1 MRKLQYVTII
11 LYMNILVT
19 LVFKKHILQKLMV
32 TLWELIK
39 DQKGMVFYADSVDW
53 ERVLIKGPEWISI
66 NILITG

>member
-1 MRKLQYVTII
+1 
-11 LYMNILVT
+11 MNILVT
-19 LVFKKHILQKLMV
+19 LVFKKHILQKLIV

>member
-1 MRKLQYVTII
+1 
-11 LYMNILVT
+11 MNILVT

-53 ERVLIKGPEWISI
+53 GRVLIKGPEWISI
-66 NILITG
+66 NILITR

>member
-1 MRKLQYVTII
+1 
-11 LYMNILVT
+11 
-19 LVFKKHILQKLMV
+19 MV
-32 TLWELIK
+32 TLWEVIK